1 MKTGQVA
8 FEIKE
13 DEERGSFVGISNDQV
28 ILHHSGSG
36 VMEYITIA
44 GENRGRF
51 QSIENYVCLLLKMA
65 LPQQESEKGGN
76 AGRMSGRH
84 RYGV

>member
-1 MKTGQVA
+1 MSSGEKIIDKTGQVA

-28 ILHHSGSG
+28 IYTTKEAG

-44 GENRGRF
+44 GENKVSVSKHR
-51 QSIENYVCLLLKMA
+51 ELC
-65 LPQQESEKGGN
+65 
-76 AGRMSGRH
+76 MSAF
-84 RYGV
+84 